1 MHKKILSIKINNM
14 NKIIVNN
21 NILLFLNIS
30 DFNIITKNELIKIK
44 NVYEKTYNKCII
56 YNYYDL
62 KNNKEVIKDSI
73 NKMKF
78 KNQTK
83 IHARKCKIKL
93 IDNKI
98 KNIFLNK
105 YHIQGT
111 DKSQIFYGAYNDNE
125 LISIM
130 TFNTSSKFISGL
142 GENDY
147 ELSRFVVKSNLIIT
161 GIFNKLIKQFINDY
175 NPSKI
180 ISFADLN
187 TSNKNNNIYMK
198 NGFILN
204 KIIRPDFKYYSEI
217 DDKIYHKFTFG
228 TKYDNN
234 KLIDETLKNERK
246 KQLTKVWNCG
256 KLKYELFINDKN
268 QLIFGFIYIILNKI
282 NNKVYVGQTT
292 RNIQK
297 RIYEY
302 KSAFNLKN
310 HNNPHL
316 YNSFNKYGWDNF
328 EFKIIDTAISIEE
341 LNEKE
346 IKHINKFD
354 STNKELGYNIESGGC
369 NAIPTIETIEKM
381 SRSHLGIKQ
390 TNCWIN
396 KRIAKAGTL
405 EAKKYGRIIT
415 NGEKQE
421 LSLKSPKY
429 WKGKI
434 RNEETKRKI
443 SKTKKANGLSKKQK
457 EVICKTVYKIN
468 MLTNKK
474 IEFQSTAKA
483 SLNEKVNQS
492 TVSRWCKKNKIINNY
507 MWTYDKSIL
516 FLQKQSI

>member
-1 MHKKILSIKINNM
+1 M

-354 STNKELGYNIESGGC
+354 STNKKLGYNIELGGN
-369 NAIPTIETIEKM
+369 NAIPNEETRQKM
-381 SRSHLGIKQ
+381 SNSHLSIKQ
-390 TNCWIN
+390 TQHWIN
-396 KRIAKAGTL
+396 RRISLAGSDD
-405 EAKKYGRIIT
+405 AKKYGKIKT
-415 NGEKQE
+415 DKEKKY
-421 LSLKSPKY
+421 LSENSPKY
-429 WKGKI
+429 WEGKTRDI
-434 RNEETKRKI
+434 ETRKKI
-443 SKTKKANGLSKKQK
+443 SNTKKKNGMSDKTKAA
-457 EVICKTVYKIN
+457 ICNTVYQYNLNNELVNELESTMI
-468 MLTNKK
+468 
-474 IEFQSTAKA
+474 TAKMIG
-483 SLNEKVNQS
+483 VNQS
-492 TVSRWCKKNKIINNY
+492 TISRWCKANKIMKGFKWSYI
-507 MWTYDKSIL
+507 KL
-516 FLQKQSI
+516 K